1 MTELINSTTIT
12 TSEPEADLGALGL
25 GDESQGIVH
34 DSRSPLRLALRR
46 FRRNWVAM
54 AALVVLVIVV
64 FLCLFPSIPARYGQS
79 ERLPVTD
86 TTYINAPP
94 SAEAWFGTDDLN
106 RDLYSRVFYGG
117 QTSILIGVSVAVIAC
132 LIGTLVGAVAGYRG
146 GKLDDILMR
155 ITDIFLAFPIL
166 VTLLVLRNVLSEVP
180 YVDTVMGD
188 KTSIRFMVI
197 MLSVVGWMAVA
208 RIVRGEVL
216 SLKQREFVEAGAVAR
231 RLGTADHVQAPD
243 PQFAGSDHGGPEP
256 VGRHRHPRRVDPV
269 VLRLRAEPGRGA
281 HDVGSPDRPVE
292 ADDPVRLLVAGRV
305 PVPVPRRDD
314 RCHQLRRRRVARLL
328 RSEGQEGAG
337 VTVDLSGDGQTL
349 EPIVASEATDHVVDR
364 PVVLEIRDLH
374 VTFPTESG
382 DVQAV
387 RGVDVTVHEGEL
399 LGVVGES
406 GSGKSVTF
414 LAAMGLLPKSARTE
428 GSVKIR
434 GQELIGEKRKLVQR
448 ARGKRIAMIFQDP
461 LSALNPTH
469 KVGSQ
474 VAEMVRSHQEMS
486 KEQAAKRAVELLDM
500 VGIPQP
506 TTRARQ
512 YPHEFSG
519 GMRQRVMIAMAIA
532 NDPEV
537 LIADE
542 PTTALD
548 VTVQAQI
555 LEVVQRIQ
563 KELGTAVVFITHDL
577 GVVARIADRLQVMY
591 AGRAVERGEVRDLFT
606 RPTHP
611 YTKGLLASLP
621 AIGRER
627 LTPIPGAPPNMLAP
641 PSGCA
646 FRARCAFAI
655 AACAGD
661 IPELQ
666 PFGVVE
672 TACIRAEE
680 LLDVAVGDAP

>member
-1 MTELINSTTIT
+1 MTS
-12 TSEPEADLGALGL
+12 
-25 GDESQGIVH
+25 
-34 DSRSPLRLALRR
+34 
-46 FRRNWVAM
+46 
-54 AALVVLVIVV
+54 
-64 FLCLFPSIPARYGQS
+64 
-79 ERLPVTD
+79 
-86 TTYINAPP
+86 
-94 SAEAWFGTDDLN
+94 
-106 RDLYSRVFYGG
+106 
-117 QTSILIGVSVAVIAC
+117 
-132 LIGTLVGAVAGYRG
+132 
-146 GKLDDILMR
+146 
-155 ITDIFLAFPIL
+155 
-166 VTLLVLRNVLSEVP
+166 
-180 YVDTVMGD
+180 
-188 KTSIRFMVI
+188 
-197 MLSVVGWMAVA
+197 
-208 RIVRGEVL
+208 
-216 SLKQREFVEAGAVAR
+216 
-231 RLGTADHVQAPD
+231 
-243 PQFAGSDHGGPEP
+243 
-256 VGRHRHPRRVDPV
+256 
-269 VLRLRAEPGRGA
+269 
-281 HDVGSPDRPVE
+281 
-292 ADDPVRLLVAGRV
+292 
-305 PVPVPRRDD
+305 
-314 RCHQLRRRRVARLL
+314 
-328 RSEGQEGAG
+328 
-337 VTVDLSGDGQTL
+337 VDLSGDGQTL
-349 EPIVASEATDHVVDR
+349 APIAETEATDHVADR
-364 PVVLEIRDLH
+364 PAILEIRDLR

-414 LAAMGLLPKSARTE
+414 LAAMGLLPKSAKVE

-434 GQELIGEKRKLVQR
+434 GQELIGEKRKNLQR

-474 VAEMVRSHQEMS
+474 VAEMVRSHQDLS
-486 KEQAAKRAVELLDM
+486 KELSAKRAVELLEM

-506 TTRARQ
+506 ATRARQ

-555 LEVVQRIQ
+555 LEVIQRIQ

-621 AIGRER
+621 ALGRAR

-655 AACAGD
+655 EACAGE
-661 IPELQ
+661 IPELE

-672 TACIRAEE
+672 TACIRAAE
-680 LLDVAVGDAP
+680 LLDLTVGEAS